1 VEAVEISDPEKIR
14 EILKGIV
21 LEGDGFTTD
30 CLLVDVYEA
39 GLTYPDYF
47 KATGEDSNAFL
58 NGVGPAWESYHLR
71 QGKKV
76 FMVYGS
82 GARGR
87 RLHTTETP

>member
-1 VEAVEISDPEKIR
+1 MDSVEISDPEKIR

-21 LEGDGFTTD
+21 LEGKGFTTE

-47 KATGEDSNAFL
+47 KASGEDPNASL
-58 NGVGPAWESYHLR
+58 NGVSPAWESYHLR

-76 FMVYGS
+76 FMVYGQGGS
-82 GARGR
+82 GR